1 LLKSFKEVL
10 KKERE
15 AEQLVLE
22 AEEQAKNIKK
32 DAQEKAETVYKDTY
46 KEKIAKTKRKSLEL
60 KEQAKTTAE
69 SESQVFVKQA
79 EKLKKKIL
87 ASAEK
92 KFGEAVDSIL
102 KEILS

>member
-1 LLKSFKEVL
+1 M
-10 KKERE
+10 
-15 AEQLVLE
+15 
-22 AEEQAKNIKK
+22 
-32 DAQEKAETVYKDTY
+32 
-46 KEKIAKTKRKSLEL
+46 
-60 KEQAKTTAE
+60 KEQAKTNAE